1 MWIYCRARSRSNRW
15 KATALRIFML
25 CPEGLPEGVRPSSG
39 EAPKLPSNNG
49 MNRLQSRGEMIC
61 EKENTDGKYPSSE
74 EPGANSTGAG
84 RSAMGRPFRPGD
96 SGQRLDG
103 LCRRCA
109 RHRTGQERVMTEDRT
124 LGGTCLNRGCVP
136 SKNLIGAAQ
145 LVYDSSHPRY
155 PGLQSAPMT
164 FNMPELIEQKDELIR
179 TYRQQ
184 HHASLLAR
192 DGMPGPRVVYGH
204 ATLVD
209 PHTIEVRASDGS
221 LHHLRGEQILI
232 ATGSSPFLPDI
243 TGLAET
249 PYLTSDLLSS
259 RERCL

>member
-1 MWIYCRARSRSNRW
+1 MGNIPRQKNLAQ
-15 KATALRIFML
+15 TA
-25 CPEGLPEGVRPSSG
+25 P
-39 EAPKLPSNNG
+39 
-49 MNRLQSRGEMIC
+49 
-61 EKENTDGKYPSSE
+61 
-74 EPGANSTGAG
+74 
-84 RSAMGRPFRPGD
+84 
-96 SGQRLDG
+96 
-103 LCRRCA
+103 
-109 RHRTGQERVMTEDRT
+109 GQEGQQWGDHSDLVILGSGSTAFAAAVRATELGKSVVMTEDRT

-184 HHASLLAR
+184 HYASLLAR